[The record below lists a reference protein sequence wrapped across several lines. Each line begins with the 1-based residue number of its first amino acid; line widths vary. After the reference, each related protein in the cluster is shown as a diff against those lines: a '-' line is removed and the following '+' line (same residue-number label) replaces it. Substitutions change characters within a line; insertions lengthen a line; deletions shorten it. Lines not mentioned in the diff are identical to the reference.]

1 MKYLIQQTMQTFAKI
16 ILFLIIFS
24 PSFGQKLQEGQ
35 IRWSDQNKLTV
46 EDYKIKISDYNSDPV
61 FSQFVLSSEL
71 IRPFDLIKRNLN
83 QKINN
88 IFLGN
93 ASWIDTTETENLARQ
108 IEFQQMQFDISEIY
122 ARKFRKQI
130 LINRMKLL
138 KRIKQIQSEI
148 LIQLSEERL
157 KFYRETER
165 GINDEKLNEWKEKIR
180 KELDELHEFRYEN
193 TKKIKI
199 SKYKT
204 A

>member
-1 MKYLIQQTMQTFAKI
+1 MQKLAI
-16 ILFLIIFS
+16 IICLIIFS
-24 PSFGQKLQEGQ
+24 PSFGQELQEGQ
-35 IRWSDQNKLTV
+35 IRWSDQNRITV
-46 EDYKIKISDYNSDPV
+46 DNYKIKISDDNIDPV
-61 FSQFVLSSEL
+61 FSQFVISSEL
-71 IRPFDLIKRNLN
+71 FRPFDLIKQNLN

-93 ASWIDTTETENLARQ
+93 ASWIDTTKIENLARQ
-108 IEFQQMQFDISEIY
+108 IEFQQMQFDISEIH

-138 KRIKQIQSEI
+138 KRINQIQSEI
-148 LIQLSEERL
+148 LTQYSEKRL

-165 GINDEKLNEWKEKIR
+165 GGNNKKLNEWREKIR
-180 KELDELHEFRYEN
+180 KELDELDEFRYEN

-204 A
+204 ASP